1 MRLDVD
7 KRTDNTE
14 PRSIC
19 FLPQYAKLKKIFI
32 LAHDR
37 DSGTKKQQALS
48 ITLSQSD
55 WFISQNERFNTS
67 SIYSSRQRQISQSN
81 CEIISN
87 SGLTLYWKRM
97 EQF

>member
-32 LAHDR
+32 LAHDQ

-48 ITLSQSD
+48 ITFYYIDIDEIPGFLLLLKNHIFTARSERII
-55 WFISQNERFNTS
+55 FIFH
-67 SIYSSRQRQISQSN
+67 
-81 CEIISN
+81 
-87 SGLTLYWKRM
+87 M
-97 EQF
+97 